1 MRHNGSCVDV
11 PTVFWCCSLTLTI
24 LDWRNGKSSRH
35 RDPPF
40 VHPTEQSDSSVYE
53 RADDHDEEGSDEEE
67 ARKPYSDNANAPYS
81 PFSDA
86 NRLSGV
92 PTNASS
98 TNVSYQSP
106 SAPAFGSSQPASRP
120 SIDAYGAFSDPAPS
134 GFAGG
139 FAPQGG
145 QYSDNGPRVSRTM
158 QYADPYAAVRASIA
172 SGQSNTGSGN
182 VTPPTGGPPPPGY
195 SSYGGY
201 R

>member
-1 MRHNGSCVDV
+1 MRRSKASSMALFILLSLLAACVAAQYKGAFDA
-11 PTVFWCCSLTLTI
+11 
-24 LDWRNGKSSRH
+24 SSQLRS
-35 RDPPF
+35 R
-40 VHPTEQSDSSVYE
+40 QY
-53 RADDHDEEGSDEEE
+53 
-67 ARKPYSDNANAPYS
+67 
-81 PFSDA
+81 
-86 NRLSGV
+86 
-92 PTNASS
+92 TNASS

-139 FAPQGG
+139 VAPQGA
-145 QYSDNGPRVSRTM
+145 QYSDSGPRVSRTM

-172 SGQSNTGSGN
+172 SGQSNTGS

-201 R
+201 RGKPGSVLYAEDVT